1 METHQGKES
10 SEKPEKAGWRE
21 RLGKLFKRNFRE
33 DVQSQNTVGNVES
46 NERTFPLDVHEY
58 PLPVDPALALEH
70 DLTIATAKGYAIN
83 KKTVLAAIEAGIAS
97 DPEIIAVANQGLTDE
112 LPINLKGYYPAGAE
126 EILGSLLAISD
137 NLPIQQKLA
146 QIRPFVKFEQ
156 GQYEDLSEKRRRG
169 LYIGI
174 ALLADDVASVQN
186 LFKTAHS
193 FEIPTSVL
201 HVLSPEK
208 ILTLYTLYTEV
219 IPAPHQNSDDS
230 WPAIGHSLETLVRS
244 LSPIQ
249 RKNVLAYLTDT
260 LPPDHPLLLS
270 LKLHISLNIF
280 TLDAPFERD
289 EEPRKILE
297 RMEEKFDFRHPD
309 RKISVDSVA
318 ILHLLDR
325 INQLPK
331 EDQIRERTRLEA
343 LLTDKKENYRMLLT
357 FFDQLSQDSTRLPD
371 GFWDKGLNF
380 TEKLRG
386 LALLSTQ
393 FQLSPEM
400 LLRSALDPTISKEPD
415 FPINTEHVFLLQR
428 FFDALAK
435 VPSYRAAYLPEIQ
448 TAQRRLFYLG
458 GFNTE
463 GYLFVH
469 EVGRNPNDTFNYLAP
484 LADSPILAQRE
495 AFRKRLGENS
505 PLAKQMRELEEMMRY
520 LQRTVAGFEGSL
532 TPLDQQFIDRV
543 AEQGFVIQAQNIPL
557 IESYLSTLGI
567 AADIQEVLARNID
580 IRDTLLAVIRN
591 KIREYHTDSIST
603 PTDKT
608 EANVRDYT
616 AMKDSVQKLFV
627 TIKSENQ
634 AT

>member
-1 METHQGKES
+1 MKFVRRNSGDYGQAQDTVANTES
-10 SEKPEKAGWRE
+10 SEK
-21 RLGKLFKRNFRE
+21 
-33 DVQSQNTVGNVES
+33 
-46 NERTFPLDVHEY
+46 TFPLDVHAY
-58 PLPVDPALALEH
+58 PLPIDPALSLERE
-70 DLTIATAKGYAIN
+70 LTIGAAKGYAIN
-83 KKTVLAAIEAGIAS
+83 KKTVMAAIEAGIAS
-97 DPEIIAVANQGLTDE
+97 DPDIIAVANQRLTNE
-112 LPINLKGYYPAGAE
+112 LPINLKGNYPDGAE

-137 NLPIQQKLA
+137 NLPVEQKLD

-156 GQYEDLSEKRRRG
+156 GQFDDLSEKKRRG

-174 ALLADDVASVQN
+174 ALLADDVASVQA
-186 LFKTAHS
+186 LFKTAPS

-208 ILTLYTLYTEV
+208 ILRLYTLYTEAT
-219 IPAPHQNSDDS
+219 PAPHQNPNDS
-230 WPAIGHSLETLVRS
+230 WPTIGYTLETLVRS

-249 RKNVLAYLTDT
+249 RKDVLAYLTDK
-260 LPPDHPLLLS
+260 LSPDHPLLLN
-270 LKLHISLNIF
+270 LKLRISLNIF
-280 TLDAPFERD
+280 TLDAPFEED
-289 EEPRKILE
+289 TEPSKILS
-297 RMEEKFDFRHPD
+297 RMQEKFDARHPD
-309 RKISVDSVA
+309 RNISVDSVA
-318 ILHLLDR
+318 IIHLLDR
-325 INQLPK
+325 IKQLPVEQQAEQRK
-331 EDQIRERTRLEA
+331 QLEA

-393 FQLSPEM
+393 YQLSPEM
-400 LLRSALDPTISKEPD
+400 LLHSALDPAISKEPD
-415 FPINTEHVFLLQR
+415 FPINTEHVYLLQR

-435 VPSYRAAYLPEIQ
+435 VPSYSATYLPEIQ

-458 GFNTE
+458 GFKTE

-469 EVGRNPNDTFNYLAP
+469 AVGRNPKDTVNHLAP

-495 AFRKRLGENS
+495 ALRQSFKANS
-505 PLAKQMRELEEMMRY
+505 LMEKQMRELEEMMRY

-567 AADIQEVLARNID
+567 ATDIQEVLAMDID
-580 IRDTLLAVIRN
+580 VRETLLSAIRN
-591 KIREYHTDSIST
+591 KIREYHTDTFST

-608 EANVRDYT
+608 EASVRAYT

-627 TIKSENQ
+627 TIKSEDK